1 MTHTSW
7 TARHL
12 EAAVGEHR
20 RSVGKLPGPVE
31 NVFSPFFAP
40 TRSYAPDSFVSKSRA
55 AKMPKRWGPVEADSE
70 SCNSLLARYLS
81 NQ

>member
-20 RSVGKLPGPVE
+20 LRLL
-31 NVFSPFFAP
+31 
-40 TRSYAPDSFVSKSRA
+40 A
-55 AKMPKRWGPVEADSE
+55 AHL
-70 SCNSLLARYLS
+70 SLLPALPVVPEHLIGQNVVRGCSRLRKNAPVCS
-81 NQ
+81 SPDCKSLNIST